1 MNLKSRLLLALI
13 PAILVTFG
21 ALMVISFKHS
31 ESTVLTQIN
40 KESYELARS
49 HAREFDILFE
59 SSREIAEGLAI
70 SLGVVEELTAETV
83 DEFLQNTLSRN
94 PSVYGSAAAFIP
106 GRTPLGEYAPYYCR
120 SPEGLRFSSLA
131 EPTYDY
137 QRWDWF
143 RKPLASGRGLW
154 AEPYNDVGGGNI
166 LMTTYSAPIRRRGEF
181 IGVATVDISLEN
193 LVERLGK
200 LALQRGG
207 RAFIVTA
214 EGRLIARSIAGRN
227 EPVSAETLWAYAA
240 RSPDPQM
247 KRLAGLIRNPQPD
260 FVDMT
265 DPYSGRPSL
274 VIDAR
279 IESINWTLAVIA
291 PREVVL
297 GPLIQLRST
306 VLQVSAVIVGLIV
319 LIILWVSNSIT
330 SPIKRFVAL
339 VDQYSQGNFAARLPE
354 DKGPAEIRGLARG
367 FNRLGTA
374 IVARIEEVKNTTAQK
389 ESYHKELMIASE
401 IQKGILP
408 RQFPPFPEL
417 TGQVGLFGMNRPARE
432 VGGDYFDFIRL
443 PDGGVG
449 LVVADVSGKGAGA
462 ALFMAMTRLLVRTM
476 AARGY
481 PPAEVARRTNH
492 MLVQDNEAG
501 MFVTM
506 LYGAYDLAT
515 GRVRF
520 VCAGHNPPVRRF
532 ADGRTEVISLNHGV
546 PLAVLPTPHYAVTE
560 LTLAPGETLVMYS
573 DGVTDAQDEREEE
586 FGMARLEAAVA
597 GAPGGDARRMADS
610 LLAAVDSFAGEAG
623 QPDDIT
629 LLTLVCPDGGA
640 AAVQSATKRLD
651 EAIHLTLPARTAVL
665 AKVADMTASVA
676 RDVGFPEAE
685 IQRIVLAVDEVVT
698 NVITYAYG
706 PGTSETFELDLIPH
720 GDGMTVTV
728 TDYGQPFDFEK
739 ESRKYA
745 GQAAEDQPEGGIG
758 LFLVRRFMDEVRYEP
773 ETYAGNVVV
782 MVKHLSGGKPSDAGC

>member
-21 ALMVISFKHS
+21 ALMIISFKNS

-40 KESYELARS
+40 KESFELARS
-49 HAREFDILFE
+49 NAREFDILFE

-70 SLGVVEELTAETV
+70 SLGVMDQLTAEGV
-83 DEFLQNTLSRN
+83 DELLQNTLSRN
-94 PSVYGSAAAFIP
+94 PGVYGSTAAFIP
-106 GRTPLGEYAPYYCR
+106 GKSQLGEYAPYYCR

-131 EPTYDY
+131 DTTYNY

-143 RKPLASGRGLW
+143 RKPLASGRGFW
-154 AEPYNDVGGGNI
+154 VEPYNDLGGGNI
-166 LMTTYSAPIRRRGEF
+166 LMTTYATPIRRRGEV

-193 LVERLGK
+193 LVDRLSR

-214 EGRLIARSIAGRN
+214 EGHIIARSIAGRR
-227 EPVSAETLWAYAA
+227 EPLTAETLWDYAD
-240 RSPDPQM
+240 RSPDPEM
-247 KRLAGLIRNPQPD
+247 KRLAALIRDPEPD

-279 IESINWTLAVIA
+279 IESIHWTLAVIA

-297 GPLIQLRST
+297 SPLIQLRST

-330 SPIKRFVAL
+330 SPIKRFVAQ
-339 VDQYSQGNFAARLPE
+339 VDEFSRGNYSARLPE
-354 DKGPAEIRGLARG
+354 DKGPAELRGLARG
-367 FNRLGTA
+367 FNRLGSA
-374 IVARIEEVKNTTAQK
+374 IVARIEEVKSTTART

-417 TGQVGLFGMNRPARE
+417 EGRVGLYGMNRPARE

-449 LVVADVSGKGAGA
+449 VVVADVSGKGAGA

-476 AARGY
+476 ATRGY
-481 PPAEVARRTNH
+481 PPAEIARRTNH
-492 MLVQDNEAG
+492 MLAQDNEAG

-506 LYGAYDLAT
+506 LYGDFDLAT

-532 ADGRTEVISLNHGV
+532 ADGRTEVIALTHGV
-546 PLAVLPTPHYAVTE
+546 PLAVLPATHYVVTE
-560 LTLAPGETLVMYS
+560 LTLAPGEALVLYS
-573 DGVTDAQDEREEE
+573 DGVTDAQNEKEEE
-586 FGMARLEAAVA
+586 FGMARLEAAVT
-597 GAPGGDARRMADS
+597 GAPGGDARLMADS
-610 LLAAVDSFAGEAG
+610 ILASVDAFAGGAG

-629 LLTLVCPDGGA
+629 LLTLARPAGA
-640 AAVQSATKRLD
+640 AAAAPSPAEHPEET
-651 EAIHLTLPARTAVL
+651 IHLTLPARTAVL
-665 AKVADMTASVA
+665 AKVAEMTARVA
-676 RDVGFPEAE
+676 RDIGFPEAE

-698 NVITYAYG
+698 NVIAYSYG
-706 PGTSETFELDLIPH
+706 PGTTETLELDLIPRS
-720 GDGMTVTV
+720 DGLAVTV
-728 TDYGQPFDFEK
+728 TDYGPPFNFEAK
-739 ESRKYA
+739 SRIYDGHA
-745 GQAAEDQPEGGIG
+745 TEDMPEGGIG
-758 LFLVRRFMDEVRYEP
+758 LFLVRQYMDEVRYEP
-773 ETYAGNVVV
+773 DTYAGNVVT
-782 MVKHLSGGKPSDAGC
+782 MVKHLPKA